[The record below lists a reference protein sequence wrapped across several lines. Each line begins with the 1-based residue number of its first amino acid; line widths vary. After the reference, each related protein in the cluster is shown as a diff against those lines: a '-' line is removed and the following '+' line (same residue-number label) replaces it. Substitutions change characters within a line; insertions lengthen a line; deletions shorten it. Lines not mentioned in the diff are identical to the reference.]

1 MPLIPI
7 LLVTHV
13 MLAVGLLLPSVL
25 LPFGLR
31 AAGAS
36 SSAGAS
42 RAADRRLVR
51 ALVAVQE
58 GGTTVLGAGVAI
70 TGVALAVLLGAQLFA
85 QPWLRIAV
93 ALYGANLA
101 IAFFIQR
108 PGLRRL
114 IGLRGRPPGGGD
126 GGDAATDETR
136 WRTLARR
143 QRYVSYLMAA
153 LIGLIGFL
161 MMSKPELG

>member
-1 MPLIPI
+1 MPFIPI

-13 MLAVGLLLPSVL
+13 MLAVGFLVPSVL

-31 AAGAS
+31 AVGAS

-58 GGTTVLGAGVAI
+58 SGTIALGAGVAV

-114 IGLRGRPPGGGD
+114 LGLRGRPPWGGD
-126 GGDAATDETR
+126 GDEAADELR
-136 WRTLARR
+136 WRALARR
-143 QRYVSYLMAA
+143 QRSVSYLRAG